1 MLKLDTSI
9 GSEIT
14 VERAR
19 KKLFLSRLK
28 KQLRSYFGFTSV
40 REVAE
45 AFALRDVVG
54 ERQQQRLNQDV
65 AANVVTNVQAAVRDV
80 GILSDPEIANV
91 FSQIID
97 DGDDAKKY
105 LDTSTG
111 ESLKKTIQQNLVN
124 IPANELETK
133 LSKYARCIKMHYS
146 KEIANHSSVSPQI
159 AFSSQTGNP
168 NQNCLFFNDLDKALP
183 FTAIDGD
190 QATVNEVK
198 KRIVAVRM
206 EHPLLTPGEKNSEL
220 LTLFFNA
227 MPTLEMTR
235 ATPVMNVTIYSARPP
250 ITENGRLSAITLQKF
265 LEGAVEQPQ
274 GNENAALRALNLA
287 SQVSSNLVTGSF
299 VTADP
304 VSDFVVTGLE
314 LFRSPQTLQNIDE
327 TKKSA
332 NQREKYLSPVID
344 PFRPLA
350 SIKAFSVDMQSTYGL
365 MGSRTGT
372 LEIVLHDRSR
382 LGEFANFIKP
392 DRYGTAFLEI
402 EYGWSHPDP
411 LESNPYADLLNLTR
425 VKDHFNIVTTNLSF
439 DEVGQV
445 SITLN
450 LVGRGISETTEVSI
464 VGPNDANRI
473 QTQIREI
480 ENLSTT
486 INQLASQVYSHEQLS
501 GENTNNNTHRQEIRG
516 LQGLNAAQDAV
527 NNLVLTSDT
536 LREVREIQ
544 QSLQSQRST
553 RGIQRDLAD
562 KLTRLNNSIRAIF
575 GEINANNQPIQNDRN
590 PSAIRQFQSS
600 INQEIRTIL
609 QNINNDLPNNS
620 INRNN
625 YYNDPFLKTIKG
637 DIWTK
642 LTDGRDGGQIDEHN
656 DAIRAQEVDL
666 TVTQNS
672 SSPPPVQRPAAPIP
686 DTTTR
691 TGNPRRNRN
700 NNNSR
705 VGNNNNQG
713 GGPNPTPNPTPNVAD
728 GRLPTG
734 TNRDGSLRYD

>member
-1 MLKLDTSI
+1 MLKLDTSV

-28 KQLRSYFGFTSV
+28 KQLRDYFGFTSV

-45 AFALRDVVG
+45 AFALRDIIG
-54 ERQQQRLNQDV
+54 ERAQQRLNQDV
-65 AANVVTNVQAAVRDV
+65 AANIVTNVQASRRDV
-80 GILSDPEIANV
+80 GILSDPDIANI

-97 DGDDAKKY
+97 DSEDAKKY

-111 ESLKKTIQQNLVN
+111 ESLKKTIQENLVN
-124 IPANELETK
+124 IPEGELETK

-159 AFSSQTGNP
+159 AFSPQTGAANR
-168 NQNCLFFNDLDKALP
+168 NCLFYNDLDKALP
-183 FTAIDGD
+183 FTDIDGN
-190 QATVNEVK
+190 QETVKEVK

-227 MPTLEMTR
+227 MPPLEMTR

-250 ITENGRLSAITLQKF
+250 ITENDRLSAITLQKF
-265 LEGAVEQPQ
+265 LEGSVEQPK
-274 GNENAALRALNLA
+274 GNENLALTALNLS
-287 SQVSSNLVTGSF
+287 SQVSSNLITGSLPS
-299 VTADP
+299 ANP

-327 TKKSA
+327 TKKSL
-332 NQREKYLSPVID
+332 NQREKYLTSVID

-372 LEIVLHDRSR
+372 LEIILHDRSR

-439 DEVGQV
+439 DDVGQV

-480 ENLSTT
+480 ENLSKT
-486 INQLASQVYSHEQLS
+486 INQLASQIYSTEQLS
-501 GENTNNNTHRQEIRG
+501 GQNTSNNTHRQEIRG

-527 NNLVLTSDT
+527 NNLVLTDDT
-536 LREVREIQ
+536 LKEIREIQ
-544 QSLQSQRST
+544 QSLQSQAAA
-553 RGIQRDLAD
+553 RGIQGDLSD
-562 KLTRLNNSIRAIF
+562 KLRRLNASITRIF
-575 GEINANNQPIQNDRN
+575 GEINANNQPNPRN
-590 PSAIRQFQSS
+590 PSVIRQFQSS
-600 INQEIRTIL
+600 INQEIRTIM
-609 QNINNDLPNNS
+609 QNINNDLPNS
-620 INRNN
+620 AINRDNR
-625 YYNDPFLKTIKG
+625 YNDPFLKTI
-637 DIWTK
+637 DPTVWNK
-642 LTDGRDGGQIDEHN
+642 LTDRNGGKIDDHN
-656 DAIRAQEVDL
+656 DAVRVASVDL

-672 SSPPPVQRPAAPIP
+672 TAPPPVQRPAVSSAS
-686 DTTTR
+686 R
-691 TGNPRRNRN
+691 QNRN
-700 NNNSR
+700 
-705 VGNNNNQG
+705 Q
-713 GGPNPTPNPTPNVAD
+713 
-728 GRLPTG
+728 
-734 TNRDGSLRYD
+734 